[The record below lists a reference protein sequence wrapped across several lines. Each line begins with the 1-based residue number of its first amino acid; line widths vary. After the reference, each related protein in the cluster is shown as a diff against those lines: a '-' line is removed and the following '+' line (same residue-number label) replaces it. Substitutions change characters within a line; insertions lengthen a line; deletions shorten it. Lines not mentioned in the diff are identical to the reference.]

1 MSLTTVYTLQNAN
14 FSGQGLPNIFP
25 FVAQLE
31 AEYAYDF
38 RARAN
43 RLADVTG
50 RHADLAPY
58 RNDIVGGKIKVPDPS
73 VVVDQDAGAGI
84 RIELGYLQTDVPTAP
99 IPIGGAVKF
108 SMLVV
113 GGNSG
118 FKPPADKL
126 NASSDTA
133 VLFDFGSMISSS
145 GFALEVN
152 SVTVTSR
159 VRSGAANLSSSPVG
173 AVTKKFFQVLTF
185 DGVTW
190 TLHNK
195 TLGTKVSKTNAEL
208 GIVASIPVSGLST
221 REIIGHAH
229 PTTTLFSMYPA
240 MYQLAKWSRVLS
252 QVEIDQQYAKTLAN
266 FPGLML

>member
-25 FVAQLE
+25 FVAQTE

-43 RLADVTG
+43 RLADITG

-58 RNDIVGGKIKVPDPS
+58 RNDIVGRQIKVPDPS

-99 IPIGGAVKF
+99 IPTGGAVQF
-108 SMLVV
+108 SILIV
-113 GGNSG
+113 GGYSG
-118 FKPPADKL
+118 LKPAANKL
-126 NASSDTA
+126 NTASSDAA
-133 VLFDFGSMISSS
+133 VLFDFGSIITTN

-152 SVTVTSR
+152 NTSASTR
-159 VRSGAANLSSSPVG
+159 VKSSTNVFTSPIKAATEKL
-173 AVTKKFFQVLTF
+173 FQILTF
-185 DGVTW
+185 DGLIW

-195 TLGTKVSKTNAEL
+195 TSGTKVSKTNAEL
-208 GIVASIPVSGLST
+208 GIVASLPVGGASN

-229 PTTTLFSMYPA
+229 PTSTIFSRYPA

-252 QVEIDQQYAKTLAN
+252 QAEIDQQYERTRAN

>member
-43 RLADVTG
+43 RLADITG

-58 RNDIVGGKIKVPDPS
+58 RNDIVGGQIKVPDPS

-84 RIELGYLQTDVPTAP
+84 RIELGYLQTDVPTAA

-108 SMLVV
+108 SLLIV
-113 GGNSG
+113 GGYSG
-118 FKPPADKL
+118 LKPTAGKL
-126 NASSDTA
+126 NSASEAA
-133 VLFDFGSMISSS
+133 VLFDYGSMVSTS
-145 GFALEVN
+145 GFALEAN
-152 SVTVTSR
+152 
-159 VRSGAANLSSSPVG
+159 SGAMGARVKSGNFVLSSPVSQ
-173 AVTKKFFQVLTF
+173 ATKKCFQILTF
-185 DGVTW
+185 DGGTW

-195 TLGTKVSKTNAEL
+195 TLGTKIAKTNAEL
-208 GIVASIPVSGLST
+208 GIVANIPVSGLST
-221 REIIGHAH
+221 REIIGHAN
-229 PTTTLFSMYPA
+229 PASTLYSMYPA
-240 MYQLAKWSRVLS
+240 LYQLAKWSRVLS
-252 QVEIDQQYAKTLAN
+252 QVEIDQQYEKTRFN